1 MNPKNTIMPDT
12 NSEADTVSMTTEGDG
27 GEEDIPDLV
36 PIEEQSRDEYFASYE
51 DVEIHRLMV
60 NDVPR
65 TTAYRDAIYKNKHL
79 FKDKI
84 VMDVGAGTGILS
96 LFMAS
101 AGAKKVYAVEAS
113 GMAQVIQ
120 QVARDNG
127 FSDIIQVFHK
137 RVEDI
142 ILPEEEKVDVIVSEW
157 MGFYLLHESM
167 LNSIIIA
174 RDTFLSDEGTVFPS
188 EARIYAAPC
197 SLKSLYSEQINF
209 WDNVYGFNMNSVK
222 QYALRSKMI
231 KPEVCLVPE
240 DDLLANPTCIKTFN
254 LRWITEEELRL
265 FTETTFIAIA
275 RAGNYQGLCL
285 WFECDFDG
293 RDYDEEGKEFGTV
306 VTLSTAPS
314 SPSTHWKQTV
324 VVLGYISE
332 PESAPSHNNDSQEIE
347 LTCNEGHPAP
357 HSQDEGHS
365 EACGNTSN
373 INNGSDEGKQKSN
386 EQNQTVETSNV
397 EYGIYKDYKVDV
409 DEVVGWKIAL
419 CQSDDNV
426 RHYTMTVEMLDP
438 EVEEHPMPCQCPM
451 PRCLIISK
459 MIEKED
465 MEADDDIID
474 CT

>member
-1 MNPKNTIMPDT
+1 MPDS
-12 NSEADTVSMTTEGDG
+12 NSEADTVSMTTEGEG
-27 GEEDIPDLV
+27 GVEDIPELLGT
-36 PIEEQSRDEYFASYE
+36 EQETRDEYFTSYE
-51 DVEIHRLMV
+51 DVEVHRLMV

-65 TTAYRDAIYKNKHL
+65 TTAYRNAIYDNKHL

-113 GMAQVIQ
+113 GMAQVIE

-127 FSDIIQVFHK
+127 FSDTIKVFHK

-142 ILPEEEKVDVIVSEW
+142 VLPEEEKVDVIVSEW

-167 LNSIIIA
+167 LNSVIIA
-174 RDTFLSDEGTVFPS
+174 RDKFLSDDGTVFPS
-188 EARIYAAPC
+188 EARIYSAPC
-197 SLKSLYSEQINF
+197 SLKSLYSEHIDF

-240 DDLLANPTCIKTFN
+240 DHLLANPTCIKTFN
-254 LRWITEEELRL
+254 MRWITEEELTL
-265 FTETTFIAIA
+265 FTETTFVAIA

-293 RDYDEEGKEFGTV
+293 RDYDEEGKEFGSV

-314 SPSTHWKQTV
+314 SAPTHWKQTV
-324 VVLGYISE
+324 VVIGYISE
-332 PESAPSHNNDSQEIE
+332 PESAASHNANSQEIE
-347 LTCNEGHPAP
+347 LSC
-357 HSQDEGHS
+357 DEGDTAAINHDERLS
-365 EACGNTSN
+365 GATSGNASSTSN
-373 INNGSDEGKQKSN
+373 GSGLEKSKSN
-386 EQNQTVETSNV
+386 EHNHPSDSKG
-397 EYGIYKDYKVDV
+397 EYGVYKDYEVDV
-409 DEVVGWKIAL
+409 DEVVGWKLVL
-419 CQSDDNV
+419 CQSDENV
-426 RHYTMTVEMLDP
+426 RHYNMTVEMLDP
-438 EVEEHPMPCQCPM
+438 EIEEHPMPCSCPM
-451 PRCLIISK
+451 PRCLIIAK

-465 MEADDDIID
+465 MEAEADDDIID